1 MVRKTKLRPKRAEIN
16 YDRSPPKQA
25 GSDIEYRRDF
35 VVLGTFERAT
45 GPQRDPSKTNNKPT
59 NRNRMKLVITTF
71 AALAMAS
78 ALAIAEDAQP
88 AAKGDK
94 PKRDAAEAFT
104 KIDGNSDNALT
115 LDEFKAGP
123 LGKKDPAKAE
133 EVFKKRDKDG
143 DGKLSLEEFKAHA
156 GGKKKD
162 AK

>member
-1 MVRKTKLRPKRAEIN
+1 
-16 YDRSPPKQA
+16 
-25 GSDIEYRRDF
+25 
-35 VVLGTFERAT
+35 
-45 GPQRDPSKTNNKPT
+45 
-59 NRNRMKLVITTF
+59 MKLVITTF

-78 ALAIAEDAQP
+78 TLAIAEDAQP
-88 AAKGDK
+88 AAKGENK
-94 PKRDAAEAFT
+94 PKRDPSEVFK